1 MVVSL
6 NSVNRRFINQH
17 SKKQRSKCSGIL
29 AAILFFACLPAL
41 ALPPR
46 AVVLHSGWRFRAIN
60 DSVHAGVEQWHD
72 AEVPGVVQMDLLRNK
87 LIPDP
92 FYRDNEKS
100 LQWVG
105 LTDWEYQTEFDVD
118 AATLARE
125 HVDLLFGGLDTF
137 ADVYL
142 NDAQL
147 LKADNMFRSWR
158 LSIKDRLHGG
168 KNTLRNIFHS
178 PIVPMTS

>member
-1 MVVSL
+1 MVVKHRL
-6 NSVNRRFINQH
+6 VNHRFVN
-17 SKKQRSKCSGIL
+17 QRSKRSGIL
-29 AAILFFACLPAL
+29 AAIFIFACLPAL

-46 AVVLHSGWRFRAIN
+46 ALVLHSGWRFRALN

-87 LIPDP
+87 LIADP
-92 FYRDNEKS
+92 FYRDNEKW

-118 AATLARE
+118 ATTLARE
-125 HVDLLFGGLDTF
+125 HLDLLFGGLDTF

-142 NDAQL
+142 NDV
-147 LKADNMFRSWR
+147 SC
-158 LSIKDRLHGG
+158 
-168 KNTLRNIFHS
+168 
-178 PIVPMTS
+178 

>member
-1 MVVSL
+1 MVVNL
-6 NSVNRRFINQH
+6 RFVNRRFVNQ
-17 SKKQRSKCSGIL
+17 SSVNQRSKRSGIL
-29 AAILFFACLPAL
+29 AAVFIFVFVCLPAL

-46 AVVLHSGWRFRAIN
+46 AVVLHSGWRFRALK
-60 DSVHAGVEQWHD
+60 DSGHTGVEQWHD

-92 FYRDNEKS
+92 YYRDNEKS
-100 LQWVG
+100 LQWTG
-105 LTDWEYQTEFDVD
+105 LTDWEYQTEFVVD
-118 AATLARE
+118 AATLARA

-142 NDAQL
+142 NDVEL

-158 LSIKDRLHGG
+158 L
-168 KNTLRNIFHS
+168 
-178 PIVPMTS
+178 

>member
-1 MVVSL
+1 MVVSGH
-6 NSVNRRFINQH
+6 SNR
-17 SKKQRSKCSGIL
+17 SEIL
-29 AAILFFACLPAL
+29 AVFFIFTFVCGSAL
-41 ALPPR
+41 ALPST
-46 AVVLHSGWRFRAIN
+46 AVDLHSGWRFRALN
-60 DSVHAGVEQWHD
+60 DSIHAGVEQWHD

-125 HVDLLFGGLDTF
+125 HVDLLLRGLDTF

-147 LKADNMFRSWR
+147 LKADNMLQSWR
-158 LSIKDRLHGG
+158 LSVKDRLHRG
-168 KNTLRNIFHS
+168 KNNLRD
-178 PIVPMTS
+178 

>member
-1 MVVSL
+1 MVV
-6 NSVNRRFINQH
+6 NR
-17 SKKQRSKCSGIL
+17 RSKCSEVL
-29 AAILFFACLPAL
+29 AVVFVFVCLPAF

-46 AVVLHSGWRFRAIN
+46 AVVLHSGWRFRALN
-60 DSVHAGVEQWHD
+60 DSVHSGVDQWHD

-87 LIPDP
+87 LIADP

-100 LQWVG
+100 LQWIG

-118 AATLARE
+118 AATLARG
-125 HVDLLFGGLDTF
+125 HVDLLFAGLDTF

-158 LSIKDRLHGG
+158 LSAKDLLHAR
-168 KNTLRNIFHS
+168 KNPPRFVFLPPTALML
-178 PIVPMTS
+178 PKVKALPL